1 MRDEAEGREQSMEA
15 GGTMGSDG
23 RGRQPEAEEGQPPEP
38 GDHHPSSRPAS
49 RDPGHQTCNLT
60 ELNSASTR
68 MSRRGLSQN
77 PQEGTQPGRPSDFIP

>member
-38 GDHHPSSRPAS
+38 GDHPSSRPAS

-77 PQEGTQPGRPSDFIP
+77 PTRPTL